1 MTTRDVYVPELAEGN
16 VDIVPDYL
24 AGLTDFLNTEA
35 NGPDADLVSSN
46 DPDETLAALE
56 PLAEAKGIAILP
68 PSEAT
73 DQNAFFVTTA
83 FAEEHDL
90 ETLSDFAAQGQ
101 PIKLGGP
108 EDCAGRADC
117 QGGLESVYGFEITE
131 LVPLG
136 FGSPQVK
143 DAVLNG
149 EVQLGETGT
158 TDGTLGELGLT
169 LLEDDK
175 GIQPAQNLT
184 PAVNADFLADNPD
197 LEDALQRALGRADHR
212 GPRGDERPGR
222 PRAQEARGRRPAV
235 PRGQGPALTSTADTS
250 AGTPAPDSGSR
261 PMIRLRG
268 VGKTYPDG
276 TVAVQGLDLDVARG
290 ELAVPGRAVR
300 VRQVDDAED
309 DQPAHRA
316 DLRLHRDRRPGR
328 DRVGP
333 GASCAAGSATSSSR
347 SACSPTRASAPT

>member
-1 MTTRDVYVPELAEGN
+1 MRMLRTLSLAAAGALILATAGCGDDLEDPETGSGDSGGGDKGSVVVGGQDFTESQILAAIYEKLLANEGYDVETKLVTTRDVYLPELAGGD

-24 AGLTDFLNTEA
+24 AGITDFLNSEA
-35 NGPDADLVSSN
+35 NGPDAELVSSN
-46 DPDETLAALE
+46 DVDETLAALE

-73 DQNAFFVTTA
+73 NQNAFFVTTE
-83 FAEEHDL
+83 FAEANDL
-90 ETLSDFAAQGQ
+90 ETLSDFAALGQ

-158 TDGTLGELGLT
+158 TDGTLGEMGLT

-175 GIQPAQNLT
+175 AIQPAQNLT
-184 PAVNADFLADNPD
+184 PAVNAEFLADNPD
-197 LEDALQRALGRADHR
+197 LEDLFNELSD
-212 GPRGDERPGR
+212 
-222 PRAQEARGRRPAV
+222 
-235 PRGQGPALTSTADTS
+235 ALTTE
-250 AGTPAPDSGSR
+250 
-261 PMIRLRG
+261 
-268 VGKTYPDG
+268 
-276 TVAVQGLDLDVARG
+276 DLAEMNVKVDLERQKPEDVAEEFLEG
-290 ELAVPGRAVR
+290 KGL
-300 VRQVDDAED
+300 
-309 DQPAHRA
+309 
-316 DLRLHRDRRPGR
+316 L
-328 DRVGP
+328 
-333 GASCAAGSATSSSR
+333 
-347 SACSPTRASAPT
+347 

>member
-1 MTTRDVYVPELAEGN
+1 MRMLRTLSLAAAGALLLATAACGDDLEDPDTGSGDGGGDKGSVVVGGQDFTESQVLAAIYQKLLENEGYDVETKLVTTRDVYLPELANGN

-24 AGLTDFLNTEA
+24 AGITDFLNTEA
-35 NGPDADLVSSN
+35 NGTDADLVSSN

-56 PLAEAKGIAILP
+56 PLAEAEGIAILP

-73 DQNAFFVTTA
+73 NQNAFFVTTE
-83 FAEEHDL
+83 FAEANDL
-90 ETLSDFAAQGQ
+90 ETLSDLAALGQ

-117 QGGLESVYGFEITE
+117 QGGLEEVYGLDITE

-158 TDGTLGELGLT
+158 TDGTLEDLGLV

-184 PAVNADFLADNPD
+184 PAVNSDFLADNPD
-197 LEDALQRALGRADHR
+197 LEDLFNELSA
-212 GPRGDERPGR
+212 
-222 PRAQEARGRRPAV
+222 
-235 PRGQGPALTSTADTS
+235 ALTTE
-250 AGTPAPDSGSR
+250 
-261 PMIRLRG
+261 
-268 VGKTYPDG
+268 
-276 TVAVQGLDLDVARG
+276 DLAEMNVKVDLERQKPEDVA
-290 ELAVPGRAVR
+290 
-300 VRQVDDAED
+300 
-309 DQPAHRA
+309 A
-316 DLRLHRDRRPGR
+316 DFLEEKGLL
-328 DRVGP
+328 
-333 GASCAAGSATSSSR
+333 
-347 SACSPTRASAPT
+347 

>member
-1 MTTRDVYVPELAEGN
+1 MRMLRTLSLAAAGALLLATAGCGDDLEDPESGSGDSGSGDKGSVVVGGQDFTESQVLAAIYQKLLENEGYDVETKLVTTRDVYLPELAGGN

-24 AGLTDFLNTEA
+24 AGITDFLNTEA
-35 NGPDADLVSSN
+35 NGPDAELVSSN

-73 DQNAFFVTTA
+73 DQNAFFVTTE
-83 FAEEHDL
+83 FAETNDL
-90 ETLSDFAAQGQ
+90 ETLSDFAALGQ

-117 QGGLESVYGFEITE
+117 QGGLEEVYGFEITE

-158 TDGTLGELGLT
+158 TDGTLGDLGLT

-184 PAVNADFLADNPD
+184 PAVNAEFLADNPD
-197 LEDALQRALGRADHR
+197 LEDLFNELSDALTTEDLAEMNVKVDLERQKPADV
-212 GPRGDERPGR
+212 
-222 PRAQEARGRRPAV
+222 AQEF
-235 PRGQGPALTSTADTS
+235 LE
-250 AGTPAPDSGSR
+250 
-261 PMIRLRG
+261 
-268 VGKTYPDG
+268 GK
-276 TVAVQGLDLDVARG
+276 GLL
-290 ELAVPGRAVR
+290 
-300 VRQVDDAED
+300 
-309 DQPAHRA
+309 
-316 DLRLHRDRRPGR
+316 
-328 DRVGP
+328 
-333 GASCAAGSATSSSR
+333 
-347 SACSPTRASAPT
+347 

>member
-1 MTTRDVYVPELAEGN
+1 MRLLRTLSISAAAGLLLLTSACGGDSLEDNGTGDDGTGDKGSVVVGGQDFTESQVLTAIYQKLLEKEGYDVETKLVTTRDVYVPELAAGD

-35 NGPDADLVSSN
+35 NGPDAELVSSN
-46 DPDETLAALE
+46 DPEETLAALE

-73 DQNAFFVTTA
+73 DQNAFFVTTE
-83 FAEEHDL
+83 FAEANDL
-90 ETLSDFAAQGQ
+90 ETLSDLAALGQ
-101 PIKLGGP
+101 PLKLGGP

-117 QGGLESVYGFEITE
+117 QGGLESVYGLEITE

-184 PAVNADFLADNPD
+184 PAVNAEFLADNPD
-197 LEDALQRALGRADHR
+197 LEDVFNALSD
-212 GPRGDERPGR
+212 
-222 PRAQEARGRRPAV
+222 
-235 PRGQGPALTSTADTS
+235 ALTTADL
-250 AGTPAPDSGSR
+250 AE
-261 PMIRLRG
+261 MN
-268 VGKTYPDG
+268 VK
-276 TVAVQGLDLDVARG
+276 VDLERQKPEDVAQAFLEG
-290 ELAVPGRAVR
+290 KGL
-300 VRQVDDAED
+300 
-309 DQPAHRA
+309 
-316 DLRLHRDRRPGR
+316 L
-328 DRVGP
+328 
-333 GASCAAGSATSSSR
+333 
-347 SACSPTRASAPT
+347 